1 MRTFNLIIRMKH
13 NVTNITIKI
22 TDVSI
27 VSELETCGWYL
38 I

>member
-1 MRTFNLIIRMKH
+1 MIRMKH
-13 NVTNITIKI
+13 SVTNITIKV

-27 VSELETCGWYL
+27 VSELETCGWKL